1 MKKFLAFLL
10 LFCLPLGASAEID
23 VVASLFPQYDFA
35 RTIAGDRAN
44 VTQLLPP
51 GQDSHGYEPSMR
63 ELIGMSEADL
73 FLYTGDAME
82 PWAASLL
89 GDIENLMVVDISE
102 GILTL
107 PEHEHEAEHCE
118 DDNCD
123 GTHTEDAHSEEPH
136 SHDAHIWLSP
146 KNAIAMCEN
155 ICKALISVDPE
166 GEEFYRANTDALI
179 AELTALD
186 EAFAALKP
194 ARTLFFAGKFAYS
207 HFFDRYGFE
216 YMSAYESCS
225 ADAEPSARRVV
236 EITEAMKEEGALVL
250 YVDELCD
257 MRVAGAL
264 SAETGAE
271 IRVFHT
277 CHNITSE
284 QMENGVTYIDLMYE
298 NLKGIAE

>member
-89 GDIENLMVVDISE
+89 GDMENLMVVDISE

-118 DDNCD
+118 EDNCD

-186 EAFAALKP
+186 EAFAALELDH
-194 ARTLFFAGKFAYS
+194 TLFFAGKFAYS

-236 EITEAMKEEGALVL
+236 EITEAMKDENAPVL

-257 MRVAGAL
+257 MRVADAL